1 MQYAHLYTAY
11 LFARRDL
18 ERAKGT
24 EDEPVARAVLQR
36 AIDRLSSFARKHP
49 GRH

>member
-1 MQYAHLYTAY
+1 MQYQYLYMVY
-11 LFARRDL
+11 ILARKDL

-36 AIDRLSSFARKHP
+36 AIDRLGDFERRHQRK
-49 GRH
+49 R

>member
-1 MQYAHLYTAY
+1 MQYAYLYTAY

-24 EDEPVARAVLQR
+24 EDEPLARAILQR
-36 AIDRLSSFARKHP
+36 AIDRLSDFSRKHLNK
-49 GRH
+49 R